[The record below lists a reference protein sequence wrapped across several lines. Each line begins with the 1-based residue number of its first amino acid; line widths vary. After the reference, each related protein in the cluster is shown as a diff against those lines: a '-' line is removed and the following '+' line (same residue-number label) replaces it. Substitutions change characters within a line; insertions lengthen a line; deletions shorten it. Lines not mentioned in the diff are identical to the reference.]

1 MMMGQGNR
9 LGMFAEGVFQEL
21 HAGTKILLWL
31 GIWDVFA
38 ITEDRMTGGK
48 AIEKEVFIRNI

>member
-1 MMMGQGNR
+1 MGQGNR

-21 HAGTKILLWL
+21 HAGTKILLRL